1 MSAEFYINCIL
12 FGLSLAAD
20 GFVIT
25 FVGGASGVKRRA
37 IGAAAVFALFQ
48 GAAPMLGWTCAHMIA
63 RAGLKEW
70 LDLAAFALL
79 SAIGLKMIFSKGETG
94 KSRTVILQ
102 AAATSADSL
111 SAGLA
116 NAEYSLCM
124 AIVFSAIAAALTFVA
139 CSIGPT
145 LGRRSARGRDYF
157 GAQGKCGVR
166 SETRAAEIVGGV
178 ILIAIGAGAV

>member
-25 FVGGASGVKRRA
+25 FIGGASGVRRGA

-63 RAGLKEW
+63 RTVLKEW

-116 NAEYSLCM
+116 NAEYTLCM
-124 AIVFSAIAAALTFVA
+124 AIAFSAIAAALTFAA
-139 CSIGPT
+139 CSLGPM
-145 LGRRSARGRDYF
+145 LGRRASRGRDYLS
-157 GAQGKCGVR
+157 AQGECGVR
-166 SETRAAEIVGGV
+166 SGARAAEIVGGA
-178 ILIAIGAGAV
+178 ILIAIGVGAV